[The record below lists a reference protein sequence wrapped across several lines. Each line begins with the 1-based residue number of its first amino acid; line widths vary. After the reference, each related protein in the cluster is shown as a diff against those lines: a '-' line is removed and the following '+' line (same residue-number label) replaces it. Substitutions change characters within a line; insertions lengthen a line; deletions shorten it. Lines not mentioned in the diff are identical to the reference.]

1 MYKGMFKEKKLI
13 FEKLNTLLKIQF
25 RLLIFKSILEYVLN
39 LSHASGG
46 VLAQIFI
53 FFEAFFNLITFN
65 AKTFQTILTTFD
77 QINTSFT
84 MMMRFITLEKNISFH
99 AGYTARVGQLL
110 ESFETLKKS
119 YEGNENCY
127 EYILNVEKN
136 ESDNLT
142 SKIDFLNCEITT
154 PDESKVLVENLNVNF
169 YQNNNLLIM
178 GPSGK
183 KLKLKLKKI

>member
-39 LSHASGG
+39 LSQASGG

-65 AKTFQTILTTFD
+65 SKTFQTILTTFG

-127 EYILNVEKN
+127 EYILNSNVEKN
-136 ESDNLT
+136 ESDNLA

-169 YQNNNLLIM
+169 YQNNNFLIM

-183 KLKLKLKKI
+183 NKN